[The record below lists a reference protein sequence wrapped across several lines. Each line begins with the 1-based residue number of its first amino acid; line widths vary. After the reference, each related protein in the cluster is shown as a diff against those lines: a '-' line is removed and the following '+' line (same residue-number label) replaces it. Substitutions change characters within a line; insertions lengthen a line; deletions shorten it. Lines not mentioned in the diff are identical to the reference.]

1 MNIERVRTVLGVWAP
16 MAIGGFIIA
25 TSINFYV
32 TARLS
37 ADLES
42 WRLVCSAGAFFVG
55 GVLLLSTY
63 GRYMKT
69 KEARRGAAVPTTS
82 VPSPTT
88 TPRESADDGREGDN
102 QNR

>member
-1 MNIERVRTVLGVWAP
+1 MNIERVRTILGVWAP
-16 MAIGGFIIA
+16 MAIGVFIIA

-63 GRYMKT
+63 GRYKKT
-69 KEARRGAAVPTTS
+69 KEARREAALPRNS

-88 TPRESADDGREGDN
+88 TPREETDDGRENDN
-102 QNR
+102 RDR